1 MRKYFI
7 FITLAL
13 CLAACAPKGE
23 RGGPGDWTIFRG
35 DPALSGY
42 SATALPA
49 KPELLWSYETGPRTV
64 CSPLVRDGV
73 VYWCDRR
80 GQLYGVNEAGERVFE
95 RNLETLIEATPL
107 IYEDVL
113 YIGTIDG
120 HLLAISL
127 SDGSTVWDYATEGQ
141 ISGAPNRLRFAGRDA
156 IVVGSYDNW
165 MYCVDAADGS
175 LLNRFESG
183 YYLNGAVAAYKQCVL
198 FGGCDQYVRIIDGEA
213 GVQTDSLLA
222 DAYIPGSPA
231 IDGNIAYVGDYSGNI
246 YEIEIAGNRFGGY
259 RKIREA
265 EKGDGDFTSVPAL
278 DDKAVYAYT
287 SDRHLAA
294 YSRKDG
300 HALWS
305 VLMKGNLG
313 DSSPLVCR
321 DRILACTKSG
331 LVSIFDKKD
340 GRLLWEYDAGEDILG
355 SPAVVKGRFYVLTAK
370 GTLLC
375 FGNKK

>member
-1 MRKYFI
+1 MRKLFR
-7 FITLAL
+7 FFVLAL
-13 CLAACAPKGE
+13 CLVACAPKGE
-23 RGGPGDWTIFRG
+23 RGGNRDWTIFRG

-42 SATALPA
+42 TATALPA
-49 KPELLWSYETGPRTV
+49 KPKLLWSFQTGPRTV
-64 CSPLVRDGV
+64 SSPLVRDGV

-80 GQLYGVNEAGERVFE
+80 GMLYGVNEAGKQVYGVD
-95 RNLETLIEATPL
+95 LGTLIEATPL
-107 IYEDVL
+107 IYGDVL

-120 HLLAISL
+120 HLLAVSL

-165 MYCVDAADGS
+165 MHCVDAADGT
-175 LLNRFESG
+175 LLSRFESG
-183 YYLNGAVAAYKQCVL
+183 YYLNGAVAAHKQSLL

-213 GVQTDSLLA
+213 GVQTDSLHV

-231 IDGNIAYVGDYSGNI
+231 IVGDVAYIGDYAGNI
-246 YEIEIAGNRFGGY
+246 YEIEIADSRFAAH

-265 EKGDGDFTSVPAL
+265 EKGEGDFTSIPAV
-278 DDKAVYAYT
+278 DSKAVYAYT
-287 SDRHLAA
+287 GDRHLAA

-300 HALWS
+300 SELWS
-305 VLMKGNLG
+305 VLMKGLIG
-313 DSSPLVCR
+313 ESSPLVCR
-321 DRILACTKSG
+321 DKVLACTKLG
-331 LVSIFDKKD
+331 IISIFDKDD

-355 SPAVVKGRFYVLTAK
+355 SPAVMKGRFYVLTAK

-375 FGNKK
+375 FGNK